1 MDRAVQSLHGKM
13 ATFALLSTLGRLQS
27 WHWRSWLESDD
38 GLTELGDRISE
49 LRMEV
54 DRVVRPPGEPLR
66 PSPDLRELDA
76 VAGRLLSTLV
86 EKLASVS
93 PLPARIE
100 AGLKTFVH
108 QTEAIHVRIVER

>member
-1 MDRAVQSLHGKM
+1 MDRAVHLGRRM

-27 WHWRSWLESDD
+27 WHWRSWLDSDD
-38 GLTELGDRISE
+38 GLTELGERICE
-49 LRMEV
+49 LRLEV
-54 DRVVRPPGEPLR
+54 DGVIH
-66 PSPDLRELDA
+66 STDLSELDA
-76 VAGRLLSTLV
+76 VAGRLLSALV
-86 EKLASVS
+86 EKLASAS